1 MQEPFPPCFSKRIL
15 TWVREG
21 VCRDHMATP
30 GLFVAPFDNTRI
42 KQSVTCGG
50 QVVRVNLWA
59 SPSKRRSASFAS
71 MPGCV
76 AAPSLASSAWI
87 ASAAQTRHCS
97 AVATTGTNKET
108 AIYPRPLHVKCP
120 PLVSSLMAGI
130 SRSPQPSPTRAAG
143 RRGLRALGTHAGPG
157 MARRG
162 EPLHRPSGH
171 PIERTPRLCRS
182 SPWPGR
188 CSVTRRGCGH
198 FTSRLRHARPV
209 EHRAGLAHS
218 GDTASPSRCR
228 RPISTRHARYISGT
242 AAPQTPPR

>member
-59 SPSKRRSASFAS
+59 SPSNRLSASFAS

-130 SRSPQPSPTRAAG
+130 SRCSPAITHACCWSARAA
-143 RRGLRALGTHAGPG
+143 
-157 MARRG
+157 
-162 EPLHRPSGH
+162 
-171 PIERTPRLCRS
+171 
-182 SPWPGR
+182 SP
-188 CSVTRRGCGH
+188 
-198 FTSRLRHARPV
+198 RHAR
-209 EHRAGLAHS
+209 RAGHGSA
-218 GDTASPSRCR
+218 R
-228 RPISTRHARYISGT
+228 RA
-242 AAPQTPPR
+242 AAPTFGTPQ